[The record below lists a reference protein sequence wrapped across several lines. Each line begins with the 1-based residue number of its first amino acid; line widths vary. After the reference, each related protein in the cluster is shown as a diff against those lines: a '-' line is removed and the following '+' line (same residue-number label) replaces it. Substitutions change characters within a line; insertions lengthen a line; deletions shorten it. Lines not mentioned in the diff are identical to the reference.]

1 MRPDGGGGGGAT
13 ILIDPDS
20 LRRAGSR
27 LKGVA
32 GELQRLQSALS
43 SLDVPLLPP
52 SVAGTV
58 PEAISAGSSATSSSA
73 PDLEDVVVELT
84 RRAFWAE
91 YADQL
96 MAGYPLSGTALKE
109 FQQYLQ
115 DGTLLKYA
123 TGDEARAAG
132 VELARMGADF
142 RKNPSILF
150 SLALSL
156 KGGESV
162 RDANLR
168 NQFAAGF
175 VNQFGATRMSEIP
188 RAIQALESSRQ
199 LAFDLNDTD
208 PFVLRDMAQLAQQ
221 QGLEV
226 HGNPLKDLLAPFS
239 VALADATSA
248 GVVTRTIEQKIASS
262 EDSWSTAALL
272 SQGDHFGTPFLLDC
286 FKSGVVDK
294 IAQDSPYHI
303 LGNPGGPPLPVEFTL
318 GWTGDHPLPNDTKEI
333 ILAALAR
340 NPEAASLALTQPID
354 VRAANEY
361 GQWSD
366 VKDPLQL
373 VYQYGHFDDNG
384 TAFGKTYAAATAY
397 LNGDTSQDHTLPFPH
412 ADYTAGQL
420 TQNALVQMLSDDHD
434 GMSGFKNGLATDLS
448 LHHMGDLYD
457 SALRNLPNSGPEG
470 IQLQGLE
477 SVANSQVP
485 PGQLELSRDAL
496 IKVIDHLSGDDTAF
510 STFVHGSAAYQGALI
525 DANTRTLPDPGS
537 SPEWATKIGAF
548 DSALLNGAD
557 IHSVEDF
564 DAASERHQ
572 LVADFFKEAANG
584 VVAIEDPIAEAAV
597 HTGIGSVIDSV
608 FPGPDAHEV
617 VWKSFDQHQSMQNS
631 LQAAVTAGYAK
642 HDLIPTP
649 PPGDIVVNG
658 HVVAFDSLPTGGD
671 AQTQY
676 AAWMHHDSVMKI
688 TGTAFTTAQNTI
700 SAHVAGFQP

>member
-32 GELQRLQSALS
+32 GELERLQSALS

-58 PEAISAGSSATSSSA
+58 PEAISAGSAATYAYA
-73 PDLEDVVVELT
+73 PSLNQVVVELT

-96 MAGYPLSGTALKE
+96 TCPYTLSADALKQFE
-109 FQQYLQ
+109 QYMA
-115 DGTLLKYA
+115 DGTLLQYA
-123 TGDEARAAG
+123 TADEARNAG
-132 VELARMGADF
+132 IALAIMGENF
-142 RKNPSILF
+142 RKDPSVLF
-150 SLALSL
+150 MLAASL
-156 KGGESV
+156 KGGESEIDPTI
-162 RDANLR
+162 RH
-168 NQFAAGF
+168 QFEASF
-175 VNQFGATRMSEIP
+175 VNTFGATRMNEIP
-188 RAIQALESSRQ
+188 RAIQAIESSQQ
-199 LAFDLNDTD
+199 LTFNSSITD

-221 QGLEV
+221 QGIEM
-226 HGNPLKDLLAPFS
+226 HGDPLKLLAPFS

-248 GVVTRTIEQKIASS
+248 GLVTRVVEQQIASS
-262 EDSWSTAALL
+262 KDAWSTAALL
-272 SQGDHFGTPFLLDC
+272 SQGGHFGTPFLLDC

-294 IAQDSPYHI
+294 IAQESPYNVI
-303 LGNPGGPPLPVEFTL
+303 GNPGGPPLPVEYTL
-318 GWTGDHPLPNDTKEI
+318 GWSDGHPLPNDTKQI
-333 ILAALAR
+333 ILEALSR
-340 NPEAASLALTQPID
+340 NPEAASQALTQPID

-366 VKDPLQL
+366 VHDPVQL
-373 VYQYGHFDDNG
+373 LYQYGHFDDNG
-384 TAFGKTYAAATAY
+384 TAFGNAYSEATKY
-397 LNGDTSQDHTLPFPH
+397 LNGDLSTNHALPFPH
-412 ADYTAGQL
+412 SDYTASQL

-457 SALRNLPNSGPEG
+457 SALRNLTNTGPEG
-470 IQLQGLE
+470 VQLQGLE
-477 SVANSQVP
+477 KVANAQVP

-496 IKVIDHLSGDDTAF
+496 IKVIDHLSGEDTAF
-510 STFVHGSAAYQGALI
+510 KTFVHGSAAYQGALI
-525 DANTRTLPDPGS
+525 DANTQVLPDPGS

-584 VVAIEDPIAEAAV
+584 VVTIEDPVAEAAV

-631 LQAAVTAGYAK
+631 LQAAITAGYEK
-642 HDLIPTP
+642 HGLIPTA

-658 HVVAFDSLPTGGD
+658 HVVSFDSLPTGGD

-676 AAWMHHDSVMKI
+676 AAWMHHDSVTKVA
-688 TGTAFTTAQNTI
+688 GTAFQTAQNTI